1 MKNSPKNF
9 DELLN
14 LSSPKLVKLFNP
26 IYDFLTKP
34 NGCSEVI
41 KDDYASFSL
50 ANGIVAAI
58 FPNKNFIDILLALP
72 YDKSDKA
79 LFNAVDMDYKWR
91 NLPCGVQVTSLATA
105 KLALARLKEAEKR
118 VAAGVIQEQDGEV
131 FARPK
136 SAFQPAFKKKLRF
149 R

>member
-1 MKNSPKNF
+1 M
-9 DELLN
+9 
-14 LSSPKLVKLFNP
+14 
-26 IYDFLTKP
+26 
-34 NGCSEVI
+34 
-41 KDDYASFSL
+41 
-50 ANGIVAAI
+50 AAI

-118 VAAGVIQEQDGEV
+118 VAAGEIQEQNGEV

>member
-1 MKNSPKNF
+1 M
-9 DELLN
+9 
-14 LSSPKLVKLFNP
+14 
-26 IYDFLTKP
+26 
-34 NGCSEVI
+34 
-41 KDDYASFSL
+41 
-50 ANGIVAAI
+50 
-58 FPNKNFIDILLALP
+58 
-72 YDKSDKA
+72 
-79 LFNAVDMDYKWR
+79 
-91 NLPCGVQVTSLATA
+91 PCGVQVTSLATA